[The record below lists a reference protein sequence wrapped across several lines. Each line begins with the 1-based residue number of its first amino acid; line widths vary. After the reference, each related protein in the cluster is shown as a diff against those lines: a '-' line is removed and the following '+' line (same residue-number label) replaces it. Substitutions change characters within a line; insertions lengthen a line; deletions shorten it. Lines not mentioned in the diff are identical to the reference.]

1 MNQAVFTQKLQQR
14 PTPKISDDV
23 LLISADNH
31 VNEPPNVFV
40 DRVPAH
46 LKDRAPRI
54 LEGTDGGEG
63 WSFDGKTPKR
73 TFGIEAMAGYERKD
87 FKLSGLRFADLRPG
101 NYDGYEHLKDIDLD
115 GLYGSVCFPDAGI
128 GLFSMPDPELAAAC
142 MRAYNDWIL
151 EDFQAADPK
160 RIAGLALL
168 PVDQGIDLAIAE
180 MQRTAKKGARGCF
193 IPGMPE
199 VPYNH
204 PEHYEELWRA
214 ASDLDMTLAFH
225 RNHGGK
231 PDKTDWD
238 ELVEQRVSIGGIVLR
253 YFSAVRPLSYMIF
266 AGVFERHP
274 KLKIVGA
281 EVDCG
286 WVPFWVQTMV
296 NHWETQK
303 SWFPVKLERS
313 PADFVGVNIFTSNID
328 DYVGYDLVKSGKY
341 PYLANMTMFSSDY
354 PHSATIWPHSVEVA
368 EKMTDGMNLVDKRKV
383 LGGNAARVYKFDL

>member
-1 MNQAVFTQKLQQR
+1 
-14 PTPKISDDV
+14 
-23 LLISADNH
+23 
-31 VNEPPNVFV
+31 
-40 DRVPAH
+40 
-46 LKDRAPRI
+46 
-54 LEGTDGGEG
+54 
-63 WSFDGKTPKR
+63 
-73 TFGIEAMAGYERKD
+73 
-87 FKLSGLRFADLRPG
+87 
-101 NYDGYEHLKDIDLD
+101 
-115 GLYGSVCFPDAGI
+115 
-128 GLFSMPDPELAAAC
+128 
-142 MRAYNDWIL
+142 
-151 EDFQAADPK
+151 
-160 RIAGLALL
+160 
-168 PVDQGIDLAIAE
+168 
-180 MQRTAKKGARGCF
+180 
-193 IPGMPE
+193 
-199 VPYNH
+199 
-204 PEHYEELWRA
+204 
-214 ASDLDMTLAFH
+214 MTLAFH